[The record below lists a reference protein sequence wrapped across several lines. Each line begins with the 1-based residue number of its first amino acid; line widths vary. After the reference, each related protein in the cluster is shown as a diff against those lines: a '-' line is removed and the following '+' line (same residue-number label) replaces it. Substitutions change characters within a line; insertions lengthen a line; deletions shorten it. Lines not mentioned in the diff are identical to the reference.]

1 MEEHARA
8 ILEHSW
14 RVVDSESVAAAHRHI
29 PLDDW
34 CSAAT
39 AAAATAAAA
48 AVASLNAL
56 NV

>member
-1 MEEHARA
+1 MEEHAQA

-14 RVVDSESVAAAHRHI
+14 RVVDSESVAAAHI

-39 AAAATAAAA
+39 AAAAAAAAA
-48 AVASLNAL
+48 AVASLNAR

>member
-1 MEEHARA
+1 MEEHAQA

-14 RVVDSESVAAAHRHI
+14 RVVDSESVAAAHI
-29 PLDDW
+29 GLPLDDW

-39 AAAATAAAA
+39 AAAAAAAAA
-48 AVASLNAL
+48 AVASLNAR